1 MKILSTIRKILL
13 HVCVVCSLV
22 SITAKIL
29 DWYNPYMD
37 FSGHVSGL
45 QMVLYFVV
53 ILLAVTEGGKRISG
67 KKSQSRMRERRLH
80 NPFGK
85 IYHRFHVRITPFW
98 RMRMME

>member
-37 FSGHVSGL
+37 FSGHVGGL

-53 ILLAVTEGGKRISG
+53 IVLAVTEGGSFQEENPADML
-67 KKSQSRMRERRLH
+67 KKEGCIIIPKDLS
-80 NPFGK
+80 
-85 IYHRFHVRITPFW
+85 
-98 RMRMME
+98 

>member
-1 MKILSTIRKILL
+1 MLL

-37 FSGHVSGL
+37 FSGHVGGL

-53 ILLAVTEGGKRISG
+53 IVLAVTEGGSIISG
-67 KKSQSRMRERRLH
+67 RKSRRHVEERQNFVPGIPVIINTKK
-80 NPFGK
+80 
-85 IYHRFHVRITPFW
+85 IRFRFL
-98 RMRMME
+98 

>member
-37 FSGHVSGL
+37 FSGHVGGL
-45 QMVLYFVV
+45 QMVLYFVDS
-53 ILLAVTEGGKRISG
+53 AGSDRRRKYHFR
-67 KKSQSRMRERRLH
+67 KKIPQ
-80 NPFGK
+80 
-85 IYHRFHVRITPFW
+85 TC
-98 RMRMME
+98 

>member
-37 FSGHVSGL
+37 FSRTCGRASDG
-45 QMVLYFVV
+45 V
-53 ILLAVTEGGKRISG
+53 IFCGDSAGSDRRRKYHFR
-67 KKSQSRMRERRLH
+67 KKIPQ
-80 NPFGK
+80 
-85 IYHRFHVRITPFW
+85 TC
-98 RMRMME
+98 

>member
-37 FSGHVSGL
+37 FSGHVGDRKS
-45 QMVLYFVV
+45 VV
-53 ILLAVTEGGKRISG
+53 
-67 KKSQSRMRERRLH
+67 
-80 NPFGK
+80 
-85 IYHRFHVRITPFW
+85 
-98 RMRMME
+98 

>member
-37 FSGHVSGL
+37 FSGHVGGL

-53 ILLAVTEGGKRISG
+53 IVLAVTEGGSIISG
-67 KKSQSRMRERRLH
+67 RKYRRHVEERRLH
-80 NPFGK
+80 N
-85 IYHRFHVRITPFW
+85 HSERFIINP
-98 RMRMME
+98 M

>member
-37 FSGHVSGL
+37 FSGHVGGL
-45 QMVLYFVV
+45 QMVLYF
-53 ILLAVTEGGKRISG
+53 AGSDRRRKYHFR
-67 KKSQSRMRERRLH
+67 KKIPQ
-80 NPFGK
+80 
-85 IYHRFHVRITPFW
+85 TC
-98 RMRMME
+98 

>member
-22 SITAKIL
+22 SIAAKIL
-29 DWYNPYMD
+29 DWYNLYMN

-45 QMVLYFVV
+45 QMVVYFVV

-67 KKSQSRMRERRLH
+67 KKSQRHVEERKLH
-80 NPFGK
+80 NRSE
-85 IYHRFHVRITPFW
+85 RFIIDS
-98 RMRMME
+98 M

>member
-37 FSGHVSGL
+37 FSGHVGGL
-45 QMVLYFVV
+45 QMV
-53 ILLAVTEGGKRISG
+53 LAVTEGGSIISG
-67 KKSQSRMRERRLH
+67 RKSRRHVEERRLH
-80 NPFGK
+80 N
-85 IYHRFHVRITPFW
+85 HSERFIINP
-98 RMRMME
+98 M

>member
-37 FSGHVSGL
+37 FSGHVGGL
-45 QMVLYFVV
+45 QMVLYFDIVN
-53 ILLAVTEGGKRISG
+53 IG
-67 KKSQSRMRERRLH
+67 
-80 NPFGK
+80 
-85 IYHRFHVRITPFW
+85 
-98 RMRMME
+98 

>member
-37 FSGHVSGL
+37 FSGHVGGL
-45 QMVLYFVV
+45 QMVLYFAEVSFQEENPADM
-53 ILLAVTEGGKRISG
+53 LKKEGCIIIPKDLS
-67 KKSQSRMRERRLH
+67 
-80 NPFGK
+80 
-85 IYHRFHVRITPFW
+85 
-98 RMRMME
+98 

>member
-29 DWYNPYMD
+29 DWYNPYMN

-67 KKSQSRMRERRLH
+67 KNLRGMLRKEGCIIALKDLS
-80 NPFGK
+80 
-85 IYHRFHVRITPFW
+85 
-98 RMRMME
+98 

>member
-37 FSGHVSGL
+37 FPDMWEGFRWC
-45 QMVLYFVV
+45 Y
-53 ILLAVTEGGKRISG
+53 IL
-67 KKSQSRMRERRLH
+67 
-80 NPFGK
+80 
-85 IYHRFHVRITPFW
+85 W
-98 RMRMME
+98 

>member
-29 DWYNPYMD
+29 DWYNPYMN

-45 QMVLYFVV
+45 QIYFQPKVSPASGKISSAEVLVRW
-53 ILLAVTEGGKRISG
+53 LHGGK
-67 KKSQSRMRERRLH
+67 MRWQPLVL
-80 NPFGK
+80 P
-85 IYHRFHVRITPFW
+85 IL
-98 RMRMME
+98 

>member
-37 FSGHVSGL
+37 FSGHVGGL

-53 ILLAVTEGGKRISG
+53 IVLAVTEGGSIISG
-67 KKSQSRMRERRLH
+67 R
-80 NPFGK
+80 K
-85 IYHRFHVRITPFW
+85 IYHKSYVEYQGKISSPVFL
-98 RMRMME
+98 